1 METVL
6 QLLKMDLGIS
16 HTGRDTFFKALLASS
31 QKEIEKKGF
40 KLNLE
45 DVEDQVLLSDYAA
58 WRYRKR
64 AEDVPLARNLNL
76 RIKDRIVKARGE
88 NYVG

>member
-16 HTGRDTFFKALLASS
+16 HTGRDTFFEALLASS
-31 QKEIEKKGF
+31 KKEMEKKGF
-40 KLNLE
+40 KLSLE

-64 AEDVPLARNLNL
+64 IEDVPMARNLNL
-76 RIKDRIVKARGE
+76 RIKDRIVQARGE

>member
-16 HTGRDTFFKALLASS
+16 HTLRDTYFNALLSS
-31 QKEIEKKGF
+31 SKSEIEKKGVV
-40 KLNLE
+40 LDLDNI
-45 DVEDQVLLSDYAA
+45 EDQMLLSDYAT
-58 WRYRKR
+58 WTYRKR
-64 AEDVPLARNLNL
+64 TDDVPLARNLEL
-76 RIKDRIVKARGE
+76 RIRNKIIKARGD

>member
-16 HTGRDTFFKALLASS
+16 HTGRDTFFKALLESS

-45 DVEDQVLLSDYAA
+45 DVEDQVLLSDYAS

-64 AEDVPLARNLNL
+64 TEDVPMARNLNL
-76 RIKDRIVKARGE
+76 RIKDRIVQARGE